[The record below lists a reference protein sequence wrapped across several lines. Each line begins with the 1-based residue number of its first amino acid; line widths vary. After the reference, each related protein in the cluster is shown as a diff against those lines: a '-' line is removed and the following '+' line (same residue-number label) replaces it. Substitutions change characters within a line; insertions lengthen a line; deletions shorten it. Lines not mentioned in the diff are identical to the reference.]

1 MAVQACYISLG
12 RQFHFQVSQINKK
25 QALYWVCNQSE
36 GGGEKRKSRR
46 VPDSDKK
53 IYKSVLD
60 GIGDMEGTGGGISL
74 TRGDGWMREYCEC
87 QLMDGLII

>member
-1 MAVQACYISLG
+1 M
-12 RQFHFQVSQINKK
+12 
-25 QALYWVCNQSE
+25 
-36 GGGEKRKSRR
+36 
-46 VPDSDKK
+46 PDSDKK